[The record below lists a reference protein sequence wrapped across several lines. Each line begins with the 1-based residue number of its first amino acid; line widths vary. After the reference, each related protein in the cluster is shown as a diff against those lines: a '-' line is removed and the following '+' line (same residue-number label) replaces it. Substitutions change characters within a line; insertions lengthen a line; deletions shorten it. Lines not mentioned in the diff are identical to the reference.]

1 MPRAALLVLAL
12 AAMPALAAAQ
22 ATKAPA
28 KSSATKSAGAKTPKP
43 PARTTLSGVYTLE
56 DAAYGKEMYVGLCAS
71 CHQAISHTGPAFRK
85 KWTGRPLSE
94 LYNFMRTQMPKNDP
108 ATLAD
113 EDYAA
118 LLSYM
123 LQMNQMP
130 AGKTALSTD
139 TLELAKIRID
149 TARAVRKP

>member
-1 MPRAALLVLAL
+1 
-12 AAMPALAAAQ
+12 MPALATAQ
-22 ATKAPA
+22 GTKTPA
-28 KSSATKSAGAKTPKP
+28 KSSATTSTRAKAPKP
-43 PARTTLSGVYTLE
+43 AGRTTLSGVYTLE

-71 CHQAISHTGPAFRK
+71 CHQAVSHTGPAFRK

-108 ATLAD
+108 VTLAD

-130 AGKTALSTD
+130 AGRTSLSTD